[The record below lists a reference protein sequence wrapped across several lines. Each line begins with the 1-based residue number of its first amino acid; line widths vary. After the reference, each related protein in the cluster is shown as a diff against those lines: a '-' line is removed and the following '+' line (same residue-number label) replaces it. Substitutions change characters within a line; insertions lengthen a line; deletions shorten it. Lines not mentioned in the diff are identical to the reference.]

1 MLKWVLVCGLLL
13 FCLHHDQQARAR
25 DRARDTV
32 LDVAGDAL
40 ARISSNSQNAIPDSV
55 LNAAKCFIVVPSLPR
70 GTGEISAPA
79 VASCRD
85 GSDWR
90 APLSLIF
97 SGRLGQQAPA
107 VLLVLVMTDKGASA
121 VRARQIT
128 IQKRQGK
135 APLVSTAPILTQ
147 FDLTSDYM
155 TYEASDTGMLAASG
169 AAGSFRASQSTLGP
183 PGGTSAAKY
192 EASLQSFVN
201 TIVPTGIV
209 IHHTAFIGSEKLP
222 SGERDVDRYHQQR
235 GFQIYCSGRVY
246 HVAYHY
252 LILPDGRVQ
261 HGRPERCEGA
271 HARGYN
277 AYLGIS
283 VIGDFST
290 RDDQLGKKRP
300 KTPTAK
306 QLNAMVKLC
315 RMLRQKYKIPL
326 QHVLRHSDIAS
337 TDCPGDRFPFDK
349 FMQRLKAEDT
359 RAVSKR

>member
-13 FCLHHDQQARAR
+13 FCLRHDEQA
-25 DRARDTV
+25 RARDTV

-70 GTGEISAPA
+70 ATGKVSAPA

-128 IQKRQGK
+128 IQRQRK
-135 APLVSTAPILTQ
+135 APLVSTAPIVTQ

-155 TYEASDTGMLAASG
+155 TYEASDKGMLAASG
-169 AAGSFRASQSTLGP
+169 AAGSFRASQSNLGP
-183 PGGTSAAKY
+183 PGGTSAARY

-222 SGERDVDRYHQQR
+222 SGERDVDRYHQQQ
-235 GFQIYCSGRVY
+235 GFQIYCFGQVY

-290 RDDQLGKKRP
+290 RDNQLGKKRP

-306 QLNAMVKLC
+306 QLNALIKLC

-337 TDCPGDRFPFDK
+337 TDCPGDRFPFNE
-349 FMQRLKAEDT
+349 FMRRLEAEDT

>member
-13 FCLHHDQQARAR
+13 FCLHHDQQA
-25 DRARDTV
+25 RARDTV

-70 GTGEISAPA
+70 AAGEISTPA

-97 SGRLGQQAPA
+97 SGRLGQKAPA

-147 FDLTSDYM
+147 FDLTSDYL

-183 PGGTSAAKY
+183 PGGPSAAKY

-201 TIVPTGIV
+201 TIIPTGIV

-235 GFQIYCSGRVY
+235 GFQIYCSGQVY

-306 QLNAMVKLC
+306 QLNALVKLC

-337 TDCPGDRFPFDK
+337 TDCPGDRFPFNE
-349 FMQRLKAEDT
+349 FMRRLKAAEDT
-359 RAVSKR
+359 RAASKR